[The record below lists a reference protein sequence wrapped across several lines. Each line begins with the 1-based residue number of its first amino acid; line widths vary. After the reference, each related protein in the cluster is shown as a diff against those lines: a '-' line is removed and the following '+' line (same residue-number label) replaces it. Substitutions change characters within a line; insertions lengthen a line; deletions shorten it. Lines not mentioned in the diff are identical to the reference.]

1 MKKRTWVFGALVV
14 LVAAGVVVAAK
25 RGDLW
30 SGGAVAQ
37 APRPV
42 ARAVPV
48 EVATATKQT
57 VPVRIE
63 ALGSVTP
70 IASVAIKARIDS
82 EIVGVHFRDGVMVR
96 EGDPL
101 FTLDSRA
108 LQAQIRQVQGLLEGA
123 KAQLEQAERD
133 VSRYTELI
141 AKNATT
147 QVTLNNARTQVTLWR
162 ASVDSNTGQ
171 LENLNIQLSYCTIR
185 APITGRVSMAAVKIG
200 NFVRQA
206 DLIPLATII
215 QTAPVYVT
223 FSVSQGYLPD
233 LRQALANESA
243 TIEAVIPGDTRRAS
257 GQVTMIENSVDAPTG
272 MVPVRA
278 TMPNADELLWPGTL
292 VTVRLTF
299 REEQA
304 VTVPSTAVQVSQ
316 TGTYV
321 FVVDDGVAK
330 VQPVTVARV
339 VESESVI
346 SSGLSGGETVV
357 TNGQLQLSNGTKVAP
372 ARTQGGVLAHEPLGD
387 MYPPPGAHHADHRR
401 DHCPGYLCLPA
412 ALGCGAPGRRL
423 SHHQHHGHTAGRER
437 GNHGG
442 IGGGTDRTP
451 AFNHRRNHVA
461 YVFVVARH
469 HFDHHPVRSQP
480 QHRRRCAGR
489 ADRALCGAAAP
500 AGGNDDAAEL
510 PKGQSGRLSDPVYQP
525 ESRRP
530 CRFRRST
537 SMARSRW
544 RSRFRSCPAL
554 PRC

>member
-1 MKKRTWVFGALVV
+1 MKKRTLVLGAVVV
-14 LVAAGVVVAAK
+14 LVAAGIAVAAK
-25 RGDLW
+25 RGELW
-30 SGGAVAQ
+30 SGGGAVAQ
-37 APRPV
+37 APRPSV
-42 ARAVPV
+42 RAIPV
-48 EVATATKQT
+48 EIAVASKRT

-82 EIVGVHFRDGVMVR
+82 EIVGVHFRDGATVR
-96 EGDPL
+96 EGEPL

-133 VSRYTELI
+133 VARYTELI

-147 QVTLNNARTQVTLWR
+147 QVTLNNARTQVTIWR

-185 APITGRVSMAAVKIG
+185 APISGRVSMAAVKIG

-206 DLIPLATII
+206 DLAPLATII

-233 LRQALANESA
+233 LRQALTNESA
-243 TIEAVIPGDTRRAS
+243 TIEAVIPGDARRAT

-278 TMPNADELLWPGTL
+278 TMPNTDELLWPGTL

-299 REEQA
+299 REEES

-316 TGTYV
+316 SGTYV

-339 VESESVI
+339 VDSDSVI
-346 SSGLSGGETVV
+346 ASGLQGGETVV
-357 TNGQLQLSNGTKVAP
+357 INGQLLLSNGTKVT
-372 ARTQGGVLAHEPLGD
+372 ARG
-387 MYPPPGAHHADHRR
+387 
-401 DHCPGYLCLPA
+401 
-412 ALGCGAPGRRL
+412 
-423 SHHQHHGHTAGRER
+423 
-437 GNHGG
+437 
-442 IGGGTDRTP
+442 
-451 AFNHRRNHVA
+451 
-461 YVFVVARH
+461 
-469 HFDHHPVRSQP
+469 
-480 QHRRRCAGR
+480 
-489 ADRALCGAAAP
+489 
-500 AGGNDDAAEL
+500 
-510 PKGQSGRLSDPVYQP
+510 PKVGS
-525 ESRRP
+525 
-530 CRFRRST
+530 
-537 SMARSRW
+537 
-544 RSRFRSCPAL
+544 
-554 PRC
+554 